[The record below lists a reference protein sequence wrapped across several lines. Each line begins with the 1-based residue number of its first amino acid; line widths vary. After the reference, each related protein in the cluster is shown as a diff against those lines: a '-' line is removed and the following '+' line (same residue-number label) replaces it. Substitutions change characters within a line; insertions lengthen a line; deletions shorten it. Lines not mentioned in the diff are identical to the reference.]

1 MQIFADRADAGRQLA
16 ERLVDYADNPQ
27 AVVLAL
33 PRGGVPVGYEVAH
46 RLHVPLDLYVV
57 RKLGVPG
64 HEELAMGALASDGTC
79 VVDEELIAA
88 LGVEEAALE
97 EVVRREIVELRRR
110 ESAYRDSPH
119 PDLAGKIAI
128 VVDDGLATGATM
140 RAAATSLR
148 ERRPA
153 AIVAGVPVAAPRTC
167 ANLRSVVDR
176 VVCVATPE
184 PFHAVGL
191 YYKNFEQTSDDDV
204 RRLLAAAAA
213 ELTGRRISA

>member
-119 PDLAGKIAI
+119 PD
-128 VVDDGLATGATM
+128 
-140 RAAATSLR
+140 
-148 ERRPA
+148 
-153 AIVAGVPVAAPRTC
+153 
-167 ANLRSVVDR
+167 
-176 VVCVATPE
+176 
-184 PFHAVGL
+184 
-191 YYKNFEQTSDDDV
+191 
-204 RRLLAAAAA
+204 
-213 ELTGRRISA
+213 